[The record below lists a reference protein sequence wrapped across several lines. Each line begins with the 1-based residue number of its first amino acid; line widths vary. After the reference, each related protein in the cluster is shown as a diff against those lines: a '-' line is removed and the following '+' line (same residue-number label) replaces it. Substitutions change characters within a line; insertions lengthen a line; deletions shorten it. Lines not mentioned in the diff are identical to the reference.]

1 MTVNNIE
8 IRKIQRTG
16 GSSMIVSLPKSWIES
31 HRIQP
36 KDSVGILTQPDG
48 TLLITPYANSQEF
61 LKEKHID
68 VDEIKDP
75 HLLFRLLIGAYIMGY
90 TVITVTSSKKFKP
103 YVRDSVFNFTRIAI
117 GPEIEEESNN
127 YVRIKDLV
135 NAKEMPFEKT
145 IKRMYILGQGMYE
158 DSLAALKTGNKELA
172 EEVIKRDNEVDRLH
186 WLIGRQAN
194 IVFSDIILS
203 QKMGVTLAQA
213 SQFHFLSKFLER
225 IADHAVS
232 IAKNA
237 INLMKLK
244 IDADIIQKILEVS
257 KFSIELIDRSM
268 DAWRNEDIKQAN
280 RNIERVSEL
289 ILKCEEIS
297 LNPNDEDVATF
308 IGISSILESIRR
320 ISEYSGDICE
330 IIINTLV

>member
-1 MTVNNIE
+1 MMLNNIE
-8 IRKIQRTG
+8 TRKVQQTG
-16 GSSMIVSLPKSWIES
+16 GSSFIVSLPKEWIET

-36 KDSVGILTQPDG
+36 KDSIGILTQPDG
-48 TLLITPYANSQEF
+48 TLLITPYSSSQEIM
-61 LKEKHID
+61 KEKQID
-68 VDEIKDP
+68 VDEIQDS
-75 HLLFRLLIGAYIMGY
+75 HFLFRLLIGAYIMGY
-90 TVITVTSSKKFKP
+90 TVIIVKSSKKFEP
-103 YVRDSVFNFTRIAI
+103 FVRDSVINFTRIAI

-127 YVRIKDLV
+127 YIKIKDLV

-158 DSLAALKTGNKELA
+158 DALTALKTGNRELA

-194 IVFSDIILS
+194 IVFNDIILS
-203 QKMGVTLAQA
+203 QKMGVSLSQA

-237 INLMKLK
+237 INLLKLK
-244 IDADIIQKILEVS
+244 FDAIIIQKILEVS
-257 KFSIELIDRSM
+257 KFSIELLDKSM
-268 DAWRNEDIKQAN
+268 DAWRNKDIRQAN
-280 RNIERVSEL
+280 QNIERVLDL